1 MAFPECDIR
10 PSDALGHA
18 LCDGS
23 IRFSELLGHP
33 LPLILSRVCPHRWV
47 RPPSAKRNVLGD
59 TERDKSRILSRVCP
73 HRWVRPPSAKRNVLG
88 DTERDKSPKLESYHG
103 ELPDP
108 QITPPLLVEI

>member
-59 TERDKSRILSRVCP
+59 TERDKS
-73 HRWVRPPSAKRNVLG
+73 
-88 DTERDKSPKLESYHG
+88 PKLESYHG